1 LQILLQIF
9 FIIDKMSQSTHFI
22 RNKYI
27 RVLLDNYKNYK
38 LFFFNCQL
46 LDFLFLF
53 IKHVNIKN
61 MLDYVHIYINQLY
74 YYDKKYSTLR
84 KKTYSKQKLLWGV
97 EVALGRQC
105 CSGETICFGEV
116 MLPLGDFNN
125 L

>member
-1 LQILLQIF
+1 MQILLQIF

-97 EVALGRQC
+97 EVALG
-105 CSGETICFGEV
+105 S
-116 MLPLGDFNN
+116 
-125 L
+125 